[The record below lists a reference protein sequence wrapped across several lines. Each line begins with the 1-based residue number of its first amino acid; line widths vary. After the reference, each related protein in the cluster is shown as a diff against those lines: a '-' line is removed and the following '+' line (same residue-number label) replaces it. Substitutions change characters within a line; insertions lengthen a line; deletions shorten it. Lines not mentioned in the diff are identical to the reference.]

1 MGRSSRAR
9 RSSAAGHSSTP
20 SRWRRR
26 SRSPRRSP
34 CSRASRS
41 ERSRRSEMTALEL
54 PEHWFRHE
62 FGRLVSI
69 LSRRF
74 GVHRMELCEDAAQT
88 ALLQATQSW
97 SSKLP
102 DEPGAWLYRVAYN
115 YVLDELR
122 REKRDVRYHAEV
134 HVEYAEQEV
143 HDDVLRLLFVC
154 ADPAIPPESQ
164 LVLALKTL
172 CGFSTEEIALRLFQ
186 SKDAIHKRLQR
197 ARTRLREHAELQS
210 IDPERV
216 HSVLHM
222 LYLLFNEGYSS
233 AQPDRV
239 IRRELCD
246 EALRLALMLREDP
259 AGALP
264 DTDALVALMC
274 FHAARFDARV
284 DGMGGLL
291 LLEEQ
296 DRSLW
301 NRELVQ
307 RGLVH
312 LLRSAR
318 GETVSR
324 YHAEA
329 GLAAEHCLA
338 PSYAETNWAEIVRL
352 YEVLERIAPSP
363 LNVLNRAIALA
374 EWKGPDAALAT
385 LEAFEAPSWLLGYY
399 LWDATLGELHRRR
412 GALALAVTHTRRAL
426 ASRPTNPE
434 KLLLERRLKAI
445 SAEQARDAR

>member
-1 MGRSSRAR
+1 MT
-9 RSSAAGHSSTP
+9 TP
-20 SRWRRR
+20 
-26 SRSPRRSP
+26 
-34 CSRASRS
+34 
-41 ERSRRSEMTALEL
+41 EL
-54 PEHWFRHE
+54 PQHWFRRE
-62 FGRLVSI
+62 LGRLVSI

-74 GVHRMELCEDAAQT
+74 GVHRIELCEDAAQT

-97 SSKLP
+97 SSTLP
-102 DEPGAWLYRVAYN
+102 ENPGAWLYRVAHN

-122 REKRDVRYHAEV
+122 REKRDERYLAEV
-134 HVEYAEQEV
+134 DTEHAQQEV

-154 ADPAIPPESQ
+154 ADPAIVPESQ

-186 SKDAIHKRLQR
+186 SEDAVHKRLQR
-197 ARTRLREHAELQS
+197 GRARLREHAEVQS

-216 HSVLHM
+216 HGVLHM

-246 EALRLALMLREDP
+246 EALRLALVLREDP

-264 DTDALVALMC
+264 ETEALVALMC

-284 DGMGGLL
+284 DGWGGLL

-301 NRELVQ
+301 DRELVQ
-307 RGLVH
+307 RGLDH
-312 LLRSAR
+312 LARSAR
-318 GETVSR
+318 GETLSR

-329 GLAAEHCLA
+329 GVAAEHCLA
-338 PSYAETNWAEIVRL
+338 PSYEETNWEQIVRL
-352 YEVLERIAPSP
+352 YEVLERVAPSP

-374 EWKGPDAALAT
+374 EWKGADAGLAA

-399 LWDATLGELHRRR
+399 LWDATLGELHRRCGHR
-412 GALALAVTHTRRAL
+412 DRALLHTKRAL
-426 ASRPTNPE
+426 ASAPTNPE
-434 KLLLERRLKAI
+434 KALLERRLNEI
-445 SAEQARDAR
+445 DAAVTK

>member
-1 MGRSSRAR
+1 
-9 RSSAAGHSSTP
+9 
-20 SRWRRR
+20 
-26 SRSPRRSP
+26 
-34 CSRASRS
+34 
-41 ERSRRSEMTALEL
+41 MTAPEL
-54 PEHWFRHE
+54 PEHWFRRE
-62 FGRLVSI
+62 LGRLVSI

-74 GVHRMELCEDAAQT
+74 GFHRIELCEDAAQT

-97 SSKLP
+97 SAKLP
-102 DEPGAWLYRVAYN
+102 DDPGAWLYRVAHN
-115 YVLDELR
+115 HVLDELR
-122 REKRDVRYHAEV
+122 REKRDERYLAEV
-134 HVEYAEQEV
+134 HVDYAQQEV

-186 SKDAIHKRLQR
+186 SEDAIHKRLQR
-197 ARTRLREHAELQS
+197 ARARLREHAEVQS

-216 HSVLHM
+216 QSVLHM

-264 DTDALVALMC
+264 ETDAVIALMC
-274 FHAARFDARV
+274 FHAARFEARV

-296 DRSLW
+296 DRALW

-307 RGLVH
+307 RGLDH

-318 GETVSR
+318 GEALSR

-329 GLAAEHCLA
+329 GVAAEHCLA
-338 PSYAETNWAEIVRL
+338 PSYAETNWEEIVRL
-352 YEVLERIAPSP
+352 YDVLERVAPSP
-363 LNVLNRAIALA
+363 LNALNRAIALA
-374 EWKGPDAALAT
+374 EWKGPDAGLAA
-385 LEAFEAPSWLLGYY
+385 LEAIQAPGWLLGYY

-412 GALALAVTHTRRAL
+412 GDRDRAIEHTRSALAAA
-426 ASRPTNPE
+426 PTNPE
-434 KLLLERRLKAI
+434 KHLLERRLKNM
-445 SAEQARDAR
+445 SAE

>member
-1 MGRSSRAR
+1 M
-9 RSSAAGHSSTP
+9 AAP
-20 SRWRRR
+20 DF
-26 SRSPRRSP
+26 
-34 CSRASRS
+34 
-41 ERSRRSEMTALEL
+41 
-54 PEHWFRHE
+54 PEHWFRREH
-62 FGRLVSI
+62 GRLVSI

-74 GVHRMELCEDAAQT
+74 GLHRMELCEDAAQT
-88 ALLQATQSW
+88 ALLRATQSW
-97 SSKLP
+97 SSKP
-102 DEPGAWLYRVAYN
+102 PEDPGAWLYRVAHN
-115 YVLDELR
+115 HVLDELR
-122 REKRDVRYHAEV
+122 REKRDDRYLEEV
-134 HVEYAEQEV
+134 QPDSAQQEV

-172 CGFSTEEIALRLFQ
+172 CGFSIEEIALRLFQ
-186 SKDAIHKRLQR
+186 SEDAVNKRLQR
-197 ARTRLREHAELQS
+197 ARARLREHAEIQS
-210 IDPERV
+210 LDPARV
-216 HSVLHM
+216 PGVLHM

-246 EALRLALMLREDP
+246 EALRLALLLLEDP

-264 DTDALVALMC
+264 ETDALVALMC

-301 NRELVQ
+301 DHELIQ
-307 RGLVH
+307 RGLEH
-312 LLRSAR
+312 LGRSAR
-318 GETVSR
+318 GQTVSR

-329 GLAAEHCLA
+329 GVAVEHCLA
-338 PSYAETNWAEIVRL
+338 PSYARTNWAEIVRL

-374 EWKGPDAALAT
+374 EWKGPDAGLAA

-399 LWDATLGELHRRR
+399 LWDATLGELHRRCGNR
-412 GALALAVTHTRRAL
+412 ERARAHTSRAL
-426 ASRPTNPE
+426 AAAPTNPE
-434 KLLLERRLKAI
+434 RALLERRLRNI
-445 SAEQARDAR
+445 S

>member
-1 MGRSSRAR
+1 
-9 RSSAAGHSSTP
+9 
-20 SRWRRR
+20 
-26 SRSPRRSP
+26 
-34 CSRASRS
+34 
-41 ERSRRSEMTALEL
+41 MTAPEL
-54 PEHWFRHE
+54 PEHYFRRE
-62 FGRLVSI
+62 LGRLVSI

-74 GVHRMELCEDAAQT
+74 GLHRMELCEDAAQT

-97 SSKLP
+97 VSQLP
-102 DEPGAWLYRVAYN
+102 DDPGAWLYRVAHN
-115 YVLDELR
+115 HVLDELR
-122 REKRDVRYHAEV
+122 REKRDERYLAQV
-134 HVEYAEQEV
+134 HVGYAQQEA

-186 SKDAIHKRLQR
+186 SEDAIHKRLQR
-197 ARTRLREHAELQS
+197 GRARLFEHAEDQG
-210 IDPERV
+210 IHPDRV
-216 HSVLHM
+216 HSVLHV
-222 LYLLFNEGYSS
+222 LYLLFSEGYSS
-233 AQPDRV
+233 AQPDRL

-264 DTDALVALMC
+264 ETDALVALMC

-284 DGMGGLL
+284 DGTGGLL
-291 LLEEQ
+291 LLEVQ

-307 RGLVH
+307 RGLAH
-312 LLRSAR
+312 LMLAAR
-318 GETVSR
+318 GETLSR

-338 PSYAETNWAEIVRL
+338 ASYADTNWEEIVRL

-374 EWKGPDAALAT
+374 EWKGPDAGLAA
-385 LEAFEAPSWLLGYY
+385 LEAIEAPGWLLDYY

-412 GALALAVTHTRRAL
+412 GDRDRAL
-426 ASRPTNPE
+426 AHTKRALAAAPTNPE
-434 KLLLERRLKAI
+434 KALLERRMKEI
-445 SAEQARDAR
+445 SAQKAFTSAPEK

>member
-1 MGRSSRAR
+1 
-9 RSSAAGHSSTP
+9 
-20 SRWRRR
+20 
-26 SRSPRRSP
+26 
-34 CSRASRS
+34 
-41 ERSRRSEMTALEL
+41 MTAPEL
-54 PEHWFRHE
+54 PEHWFRRE
-62 FGRLVSI
+62 LGRLVSI

-102 DEPGAWLYRVAYN
+102 DEPGAWLYRVAHN
-115 YVLDELR
+115 HVIDELR
-122 REKRDVRYHAEV
+122 REKRDERYLAEV
-134 HVEYAEQEV
+134 KVEYAQQEV
-143 HDDVLRLLFVC
+143 QDDVLRLLFVC

-172 CGFSTEEIALRLFQ
+172 CGFSTGEIALRLFQ
-186 SKDAIHKRLQR
+186 SEDAVHKRLQR
-197 ARTRLREHAELQS
+197 ARERLKEHAEIQS
-210 IDPERV
+210 IDRERA

-259 AGALP
+259 GGALP
-264 DTDALVALMC
+264 ETDALVALMC

-301 NRELVQ
+301 DRELIQ
-307 RGLVH
+307 RGLDH
-312 LLRSAR
+312 LVRSAR
-318 GETVSR
+318 GGALSR
-324 YHAEA
+324 YHVEA
-329 GLAAEHCLA
+329 GIASEHCLA
-338 PSYAETNWAEIVRL
+338 PSYRETNWEEIVRL
-352 YEVLERIAPSP
+352 YDVLERIAPSP

-374 EWKGPDAALAT
+374 EWKGPDAGLAA
-385 LEAFEAPSWLLGYY
+385 LEAIEAPSWLLGYY

-412 GALALAVTHTRRAL
+412 GDRDLALAHTKRAL
-426 ASRPTNPE
+426 AAAPTNAE
-434 KLLLERRLKAI
+434 KALLERRMKK
-445 SAEQARDAR
+445 